1 MSNTIFTSRF
11 PKWAAVIT
19 ILSAWVFML
28 LYSSNAHHKLQ
39 CKLTNL
45 NTELTV
51 KSPTRSAAV
60 ICATQ
65 SSSDTLVDVVPQL
78 LSLLG
83 DESETAKAERPG
95 WLTKREYT
103 KGTVGSFARDALKKA
118 TPKVQNVKPMVAAL
132 IDHANRVPLKN
143 LKSDRWPGL
152 ATNGAE
158 PILALLQNKYTNAG
172 FSPQIVSQL
181 EAHAD
186 EIINDEF
193 SAIVR
198 ITLQQNAPLA
208 RDKLLAAEALIAKFA
223 AEDRAEMEGKVIKSA
238 QPELSAS
245 TEKATGQAE
254 RAALI
259 GRDAAIAAAR
269 AASEAARAAATGKT
283 E

>member
-1 MSNTIFTSRF
+1 MKSNTIFASRF

-45 NTELTV
+45 NTELALN
-51 KSPTRSAAV
+51 SPTRSAAV
-60 ICATQ
+60 ICATE

-78 LSLLG
+78 LNLLG

-103 KGTVGSFARDALKKA
+103 KDTVGSFARDALKKA

-143 LKSDRWPGL
+143 LKSDRWPEL

-198 ITLQQNAPLA
+198 ITLQQNVPLA

-223 AEDRAEMEGKVIKSA
+223 EKKRVELLMQPSATALPISPDFSSQQNAGEDAAR
-238 QPELSAS
+238 
-245 TEKATGQAE
+245 QA
-254 RAALI
+254 AALSLL
-259 GRDAAIAAAR
+259 RKHSDD
-269 AASEAARAAATGKT
+269 TN
-283 E
+283 